1 METWHTLRDSPPG
14 PVNHCGMEPP
24 LRKTDSSPG
33 GGNNYPLNEIIYSFF
48 PNPPPCEVC
57 SCLRLRTPA
66 FLSYSEERQFFFL
79 YLLFLSPKL
88 SMLFRCSRLFTLS
101 LKLPSSACGCLQ
113 KACLPLS
120 SSNWGD
126 LRLVCP
132 IALLLNCNNI
142 DLDLFVCL
150 TTN

>member
-48 PNPPPCEVC
+48 PNPPPMWSLQLPETENACFSEL
-57 SCLRLRTPA
+57 LRGA
-66 FLSYSEERQFFFL
+66 SIFFL